1 MQRSKQQAL
10 MFLLGAVLVGGVL
23 GAASDRV
30 WHHREIAEQFSW
42 SRQAFYEEIGLSST
56 QQTTLD
62 SLLNQQDCA
71 IRSLLAP
78 QKPALD
84 SIRASFKNQ
93 IHQVFTPVQ
102 QARLA
107 ARDSE
112 IKARHDRDAREGKE
126 QKRQCSR

>member
-30 WHHREIAEQFSW
+30 WRHREIAEQFNW
-42 SRQAFYEEIGLSST
+42 SRQAFYDEIGLSPV
-56 QQTTLD
+56 QQNTVD

-71 IRSLLAP
+71 IRRVLSP

-84 SIRASFKNQ
+84 SIRASFKSQ
-93 IHQVFTPVQ
+93 IHQVFTPAQ

-126 QKRQCSR
+126 QKRQCSK